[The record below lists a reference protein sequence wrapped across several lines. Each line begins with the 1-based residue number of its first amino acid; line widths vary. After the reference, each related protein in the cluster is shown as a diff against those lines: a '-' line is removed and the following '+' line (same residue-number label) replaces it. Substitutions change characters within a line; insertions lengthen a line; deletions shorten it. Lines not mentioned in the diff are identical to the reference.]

1 MKRRDIILV
10 VDDTPGTLGVL
21 NEVLEDAGYTVLM
34 AQSAAAAMIVLERVL
49 PDVILIDA
57 VMPGMDGFE
66 ACRRMKRNP
75 ALASVPIIF
84 MTGLTESED
93 VVRGLEAGGVDY
105 VTKPLQLAEV
115 IARIRVHLT
124 GARRTQSAQAALDT
138 AGRYLLATDTEGELQ
153 WATPQAAAL
162 LARLAPVVDGVADG
176 AAACPWVPEWL
187 AHSAEQAPGQV
198 AIALGE
204 APILPILQF
213 VYVGRLAPDEV
224 LFRIQETRTST
235 EEARLREGLGLTAR
249 EAEVL
254 LWVGHG
260 KGTRDIAEILGMSP
274 RTVQKHLEQIYA
286 KLGVENRAAAASI
299 AIRTMG

>member
-1 MKRRDIILV
+1 MNRRDVVLV

-34 AQSAAAAMIVLERVL
+34 AQSAAAAMVVVERVL
-49 PDVILIDA
+49 PDIILIDA

-75 ALASVPIIF
+75 ALAAVPIVF

-115 IARIRVHLT
+115 VARIRVHLT
-124 GARRTQSAQAALDT
+124 GARRTRSAQTALDT
-138 AGRYLLATDTEGELQ
+138 AGRYLLATDTEGELV

-162 LARLAPVVDGVADG
+162 LAGLDG
-176 AAACPWVPEWL
+176 AAGAVACPWVPEWL
-187 AHSAEQAPGQV
+187 AEMAEHVPGQ
-198 AIALGE
+198 IAAAMGE
-204 APILPILQF
+204 GRVLQF
-213 VYVGRLAPDEV
+213 VYVGRMAPDEV
-224 LFRIQETRTST
+224 LFRIMETRSST
-235 EEARLREGLGLTAR
+235 EESRLRDRLGLTAR

-274 RTVQKHLEQIYA
+274 RTVQKHLEQIYS
-286 KLGVENRAAAASI
+286 KLGVENRAAAAAI
-299 AIRTMG
+299 AIRTAG

>member
-1 MKRRDIILV
+1 MKSRDIILV

-75 ALASVPIIF
+75 AIASVPIIF

-162 LARLAPVVDGVADG
+162 LARLAPDG
-176 AAACPWVPEWL
+176 AAAERAPACPWVPDWL
-187 AHSAEQAPGQV
+187 AFSAEHMPGQV
-198 AIALGE
+198 AVALGE
-204 APILPILQF
+204 APVLQF
-213 VYVGRLAPDEV
+213 VYVGRMAPDEV

-235 EEARLREGLGLTAR
+235 EEARLRERLGLTVR

-260 KGTRDIAEILGMSP
+260 KGTKDIADILGMSP
-274 RTVQKHLEQIYA
+274 RTVQKHLEQIYS
-286 KLGVENRAAAASI
+286 KLGVENRAAAAAI
-299 AIRTMG
+299 AIRTVG

>member
-1 MKRRDIILV
+1 MNRRDVVLV

-34 AQSAAAAMIVLERVL
+34 AQSAAAAMVVVGRVL
-49 PDVILIDA
+49 PDIILIDA

-75 ALASVPIIF
+75 ALAAVPIVF

-115 IARIRVHLT
+115 VARIRVHLT
-124 GARRTQSAQAALDT
+124 GARRTRSAQAALDT
-138 AGRYLLATDTEGELQ
+138 AGRYLLATDTEGDLV

-162 LARLAPVVDGVADG
+162 LAGSGGGDGVACAWVPDWLAEAAEPVPG
-176 AAACPWVPEWL
+176 QIAAAVGE
-187 AHSAEQAPGQV
+187 GQV
-198 AIALGE
+198 
-204 APILPILQF
+204 LQF
-213 VYVGRLAPDEV
+213 VYVGRMAPDEV
-224 LFRIQETRTST
+224 LFRIMETRSST
-235 EEARLREGLGLTAR
+235 EEARLRERLGLTVR

-254 LWVGHG
+254 LWIGHG

-274 RTVQKHLEQIYA
+274 RTVQKHLEQIYS
-286 KLGVENRAAAASI
+286 KLGVENRAAAAAI
-299 AIRTMG
+299 AIRSSV

>member
-1 MKRRDIILV
+1 MKSRDIILV

-75 ALASVPIIF
+75 AIASVPIIF

-124 GARRTQSAQAALDT
+124 GARRTHSAQAALDT

-162 LARLAPVVDGVADG
+162 LARLAPDG
-176 AAACPWVPEWL
+176 AAAAGAPACPWVPDWL
-187 AHSAEQAPGQV
+187 AFSAEQTPGQV
-198 AIALGE
+198 AVALGD
-204 APILPILQF
+204 APVLQF
-213 VYVGRLAPDEV
+213 VYVGRMAPDEV

-235 EEARLREGLGLTAR
+235 EEARLRERLGLTVR

-260 KGTRDIAEILGMSP
+260 KGTKDIADILGMSP
-274 RTVQKHLEQIYA
+274 RTVQKHLEQIYS
-286 KLGVENRAAAASI
+286 KLGVENRAAAAAI
-299 AIRTMG
+299 AIRTVS

>member
-1 MKRRDIILV
+1 MNRRDVVLV

-34 AQSAAAAMIVLERVL
+34 AQSAAAAMVVVERVL
-49 PDVILIDA
+49 PDIILIDA

-75 ALASVPIIF
+75 ALAAVPIVF

-115 IARIRVHLT
+115 VARIRVHLT
-124 GARRTQSAQAALDT
+124 GARRTRSAQAALDT
-138 AGRYLLATDTEGELQ
+138 AGRYLLATDTAGALV

-162 LARLAPVVDGVADG
+162 LAGSAGGDEI
-176 AAACPWVPEWL
+176 ACPWVPDWL
-187 AHSAEQAPGQV
+187 AEAAEPVPGQ
-198 AIALGE
+198 IAAAVGE
-204 APILPILQF
+204 GRVLQF
-213 VYVGRLAPDEV
+213 VYVGRMAPDEV
-224 LFRIQETRTST
+224 LFRIMETRSST
-235 EEARLREGLGLTAR
+235 EEARLRERLGLTVR

-254 LWVGHG
+254 LWIGHG

-274 RTVQKHLEQIYA
+274 RTVQKHLEQIYS
-286 KLGVENRAAAASI
+286 KLGVENRAAAAAI
-299 AIRTMG
+299 AIRSSG

>member
-1 MKRRDIILV
+1 VSRRDVVLV

-34 AQSAAAAMIVLERVL
+34 AQSAAAAMMVVERVL
-49 PDVILIDA
+49 PDIILIDA

-75 ALASVPIIF
+75 ALAAVPIVF

-105 VTKPLQLAEV
+105 VTKPLALAEV
-115 IARIRVHLT
+115 VARIRVHLT
-124 GARRTQSAQAALDT
+124 GARRTRSAQAALDT
-138 AGRYLLATDTEGELQ
+138 AGRFLLATDTEGALV

-162 LARLAPVVDGVADG
+162 LAGVGGDDEI
-176 AAACPWVPEWL
+176 ACPWVADWL
-187 AHSAEQAPGQV
+187 AEAAEPVPGQV
-198 AIALGE
+198 AAAVGE
-204 APILPILQF
+204 GPVLQF
-213 VYVGRLAPDEV
+213 VYVGRMAPDEV
-224 LFRIQETRTST
+224 LFRIVETRSST
-235 EEARLREGLGLTAR
+235 EEARLRDRLGLTAR

-254 LWVGHG
+254 LWIGHG

-274 RTVQKHLEQIYA
+274 RTVQKHLEQIYS
-286 KLGVENRAAAASI
+286 KLGVENRAAAAAI
-299 AIRTMG
+299 AIRSSG

>member
-1 MKRRDIILV
+1 MNRRDVVLV

-34 AQSAAAAMIVLERVL
+34 AQSAAAAMVVVGRVL
-49 PDVILIDA
+49 PDIILIDA

-75 ALASVPIIF
+75 ALAAVPIVF

-115 IARIRVHLT
+115 VARIRVHLT
-124 GARRTQSAQAALDT
+124 GARRTRSAQAALDT
-138 AGRYLLATDTEGELQ
+138 AGRYLLATDTEGDLV

-162 LARLAPVVDGVADG
+162 LAGSGGGDGVACAWVPDWLAEAAEPVPG
-176 AAACPWVPEWL
+176 QIAAAV
-187 AHSAEQAPGQV
+187 
-198 AIALGE
+198 GE
-204 APILPILQF
+204 GRVLQF
-213 VYVGRLAPDEV
+213 VYVGRMAPDEV
-224 LFRIQETRTST
+224 LFRIMETRSST
-235 EEARLREGLGLTAR
+235 EEARLRERLGLTVR

-254 LWVGHG
+254 LWIGHG

-274 RTVQKHLEQIYA
+274 RTVQKHLEQIYS
-286 KLGVENRAAAASI
+286 KLGVENRAAAAAI
-299 AIRTMG
+299 AIRSSV

>member
-1 MKRRDIILV
+1 MNRRDVVLV

-34 AQSAAAAMIVLERVL
+34 AQSAAAAMMVVERVL
-49 PDVILIDA
+49 PDIILIDA

-75 ALASVPIIF
+75 ALAMVPIVF

-115 IARIRVHLT
+115 VARIRVHLT
-124 GARRTQSAQAALDT
+124 GARRTQSAQKALDT
-138 AGRYLLATDTEGELQ
+138 AGRFLLATDTLGALV
-153 WATPQAAAL
+153 WATPQAATL
-162 LARLAPVVDGVADG
+162 LAG
-176 AAACPWVPEWL
+176 AGGDDEIACPWVPDWL
-187 AHSAEQAPGQV
+187 AEPAEPVPGQ
-198 AIALGE
+198 IAAAVGE
-204 APILPILQF
+204 ARVLQF
-213 VYVGRLAPDEV
+213 VYVGRMAPDEV
-224 LFRIQETRTST
+224 LFRIMETRSST
-235 EEARLREGLGLTAR
+235 EEARLRDRLGLTAR

-254 LWVGHG
+254 LWIGHG

-274 RTVQKHLEQIYA
+274 RTVQKHLEQIYS
-286 KLGVENRAAAASI
+286 KLGVENRAAAAAI
-299 AIRTMG
+299 AIRSSG

>member
-21 NEVLEDAGYTVLM
+21 GDVLEDAGYTVLM
-34 AQSAAAAMIVLERVL
+34 AQSAQAAMTVLERVQ

-105 VTKPLQLAEV
+105 VTKPLQLDEV
-115 IARIRVHLT
+115 VARIRVHLT

-138 AGRYLLATDTEGELQ
+138 AGRFLLATDTEGELQ
-153 WATPQAAAL
+153 WATPQAAQL
-162 LARLAPVVDGVADG
+162 LARLPPAEEDGP
-176 AAACPWVPEWL
+176 ACPWVADWL
-187 AHSAEQAPGQV
+187 SESTAATPGEV
-198 AIALGE
+198 AASLGDGTVV
-204 APILPILQF
+204 QF
-213 VYVGRLAPDEV
+213 VYVGRMAPDEI
-224 LFRIQETRTST
+224 LFRVQEARHSG
-235 EEARLREGLGLTAR
+235 EEVRLRERLGLTAR

-254 LWVGHG
+254 LWIGHG

-274 RTVQKHLEQIYA
+274 RTVQKHLEQIYT
-286 KLGVENRAAAASI
+286 KLGVENRAAAAAI
-299 AIRTMG
+299 AIRSLG

>member
-1 MKRRDIILV
+1 MNRRDVVLV

-21 NEVLEDAGYTVLM
+21 NEVLEEAGYTVLM
-34 AQSAAAAMIVLERVL
+34 AQSAAAAMVVVERVL
-49 PDVILIDA
+49 PDIILIDA

-75 ALASVPIIF
+75 ALAAVPIVF

-115 IARIRVHLT
+115 VARIRVHLT
-124 GARRTQSAQAALDT
+124 GARRTRSAQAALDT
-138 AGRYLLATDTEGELQ
+138 AGRYLLATDTEGALV

-162 LARLAPVVDGVADG
+162 LAGSGGGDGVACAWVPDWLAEAAEPVPG
-176 AAACPWVPEWL
+176 QIAAAV
-187 AHSAEQAPGQV
+187 
-198 AIALGE
+198 GE
-204 APILPILQF
+204 GRVLQF
-213 VYVGRLAPDEV
+213 VYVGRMAPDEV
-224 LFRIQETRTST
+224 LFRIMETRSST
-235 EEARLREGLGLTAR
+235 EEARLRERLGLTVR

-254 LWVGHG
+254 LWIGHG

-274 RTVQKHLEQIYA
+274 RTVQKHLEQIYS
-286 KLGVENRAAAASI
+286 KLGVENRAAAAAI
-299 AIRTMG
+299 AIRSSV

>member
-1 MKRRDIILV
+1 MNRRDVVLV

-34 AQSAAAAMIVLERVL
+34 AQSAAAAMTVVERVV
-49 PDVILIDA
+49 PDIILIDA

-75 ALASVPIIF
+75 ALAGVPIVF

-115 IARIRVHLT
+115 VARIRVHLT
-124 GARRTQSAQAALDT
+124 GARRTRSAQAALDT
-138 AGRYLLATDTEGELQ
+138 AGRFLLATDTEGALV

-162 LARLAPVVDGVADG
+162 LAG
-176 AAACPWVPEWL
+176 AAHSEEIACPWVAEWL
-187 AHSAEQAPGQV
+187 AEAAEHVPGRTAAAMGEGGQV
-198 AIALGE
+198 LH
-204 APILPILQF
+204 F
-213 VYVGRLAPDEV
+213 VYVGRMGPDEV
-224 LFRIQETRTST
+224 LFRIMETRSSG
-235 EEARLREGLGLTAR
+235 EEARLRERLGLTTR

-254 LWVGHG
+254 LWIGHG
-260 KGTRDIAEILGMSP
+260 KATRDIAEILGMSP
-274 RTVQKHLEQIYA
+274 RTVQKHLEQIYS
-286 KLGVENRAAAASI
+286 KLGVENRAAAAAI
-299 AIRTMG
+299 AIRTVQ

>member
-1 MKRRDIILV
+1 MRRRDVILV

-34 AQSAAAAMIVLERVL
+34 AQSAAAAMTVLARVL

-75 ALASVPIIF
+75 EIASVPIIF

-115 IARIRVHLT
+115 VARIRVHLT

-138 AGRYLLATDTEGELQ
+138 AGRYLLATDPEGGLL

-162 LARLAPVVDGVADG
+162 LARQGPAGTGEGPGG
-176 AAACPWVPEWL
+176 TTCPWLPGWL
-187 AHSAEQAPGQV
+187 AEGADHAPGQV
-198 AIALGE
+198 AATLGE
-204 APILPILQF
+204 EALLQF
-213 VYVGRLAPDEV
+213 VYVGRMGPDEV
-224 LFRIQETRTST
+224 LFRIQEVRSST
-235 EEARLREGLGLTAR
+235 EEARLRERLGLTAR

-254 LWVGHG
+254 LWIGHG

-274 RTVQKHLEQIYA
+274 RTVQKHLEQIYV
-286 KLGVENRAAAASI
+286 KLGVENRAAAAAI
-299 AIRTMG
+299 AIRSLG

>member
-1 MKRRDIILV
+1 MKQRDVILV

-34 AQSAAAAMIVLERVL
+34 AQSAAAAMTVLGRVL

-105 VTKPLQLAEV
+105 VTKPLQLSEV
-115 IARIRVHLT
+115 VARIRVHLT

-138 AGRYLLATDTEGELQ
+138 AGRFLLATDMEGELQ
-153 WATPQAAAL
+153 WATPQAASL
-162 LARLAPVVDGVADG
+162 LGQLAPQASGEEPT
-176 AAACPWVPEWL
+176 AACPWVVDWL
-187 AHSAEQAPGQV
+187 AAEGAEHAPGS
-198 AIALGE
+198 IAATLGE
-204 APILPILQF
+204 GPLLQF
-213 VYVGRLAPDEV
+213 VYVGRMAPDEI
-224 LFRIQETRTST
+224 LFRIQEMRSST
-235 EEARLREGLGLTAR
+235 EEVRLRDRLGLTAR

-254 LWVGHG
+254 LWIGHG
-260 KGTRDIAEILGMSP
+260 KGTKDIAEILGMSP

-286 KLGVENRAAAASI
+286 KLGVENRAAAAAI
-299 AIRTMG
+299 AIRTVG

>member
-1 MKRRDIILV
+1 VNRRDVVLV

-34 AQSAAAAMIVLERVL
+34 AQSAAAAMVVVERVL
-49 PDVILIDA
+49 PDIILIDA

-75 ALASVPIIF
+75 ALAAVPIVF

-115 IARIRVHLT
+115 VARIRVHLT
-124 GARRTQSAQAALDT
+124 GARRTQSAQKALDT
-138 AGRYLLATDTEGELQ
+138 AGRFLLATDTLGALV
-153 WATPQAAAL
+153 WATPQAATL
-162 LARLAPVVDGVADG
+162 LAG
-176 AAACPWVPEWL
+176 AGGDDEIACPWVPDWL
-187 AHSAEQAPGQV
+187 AEPAEPVPGQ
-198 AIALGE
+198 IAAAVGE
-204 APILPILQF
+204 ARVLQF
-213 VYVGRLAPDEV
+213 VYVGRMAPDEV
-224 LFRIQETRTST
+224 LFRIMETRSST
-235 EEARLREGLGLTAR
+235 EEARLRDRLGLTVR

-254 LWVGHG
+254 LWIGHG

-274 RTVQKHLEQIYA
+274 RTVQKHLEQIYS
-286 KLGVENRAAAASI
+286 KLGVENRAAAAAI
-299 AIRTMG
+299 AIRSSEQG

>member
-1 MKRRDIILV
+1 MNRRDVVLV

-34 AQSAAAAMIVLERVL
+34 AQSAAAAMVVVERVL
-49 PDVILIDA
+49 PDIILIDA

-75 ALASVPIIF
+75 ALAAVPIVF

-115 IARIRVHLT
+115 VARIRVHLT
-124 GARRTQSAQAALDT
+124 GARRTRSAQTALDT
-138 AGRYLLATDTEGELQ
+138 AGRFLLATDALGALV

-162 LARLAPVVDGVADG
+162 LAESGVVGEI
-176 AAACPWVPEWL
+176 ACPWVPDWL
-187 AHSAEQAPGQV
+187 AEAPEPVPGQ
-198 AIALGE
+198 IAAAVGE
-204 APILPILQF
+204 ARVLQF
-213 VYVGRLAPDEV
+213 VYVGRMAPDEV
-224 LFRIQETRTST
+224 LFRIMETRSST
-235 EEARLREGLGLTAR
+235 EEARLRERLGLTVR

-254 LWVGHG
+254 LWIGHG

-274 RTVQKHLEQIYA
+274 RTVQKHLEQIYS
-286 KLGVENRAAAASI
+286 KLGVENRAAAAAI
-299 AIRTMG
+299 AIRSSAQG

>member
-21 NEVLEDAGYTVLM
+21 GEVLEDAGYTVLM
-34 AQSAAAAMIVLERVL
+34 AQSAAAAMTVLERVL

-57 VMPGMDGFE
+57 IMPGMDGFE

-105 VTKPLQLAEV
+105 VTKPLQLDEV
-115 IARIRVHLT
+115 VARIRVHLT

-138 AGRYLLATDTEGELQ
+138 AGRFLLATDTEGELQ
-153 WATPQAAAL
+153 WATPQAAQL
-162 LARLAPVVDGVADG
+162 LARVAPAAVADG
-176 AAACPWVPEWL
+176 PACPWVPDWL
-187 AHSAEQAPGQV
+187 ADATSAAPGE
-198 AIALGE
+198 IAASLGDG
-204 APILPILQF
+204 ALVQF
-213 VYVGRLAPDEV
+213 VYVGRMAPDEI
-224 LFRIQETRTST
+224 LFRIQEAWHSG
-235 EEARLREGLGLTAR
+235 EEARLRERLGLTAR

-254 LWVGHG
+254 LWIGHG

-286 KLGVENRAAAASI
+286 KLGVENRAAAAAI
-299 AIRTMG
+299 AIRSLG

>member
-1 MKRRDIILV
+1 MNRRDVVLV

-34 AQSAAAAMIVLERVL
+34 AQSAAAAMTVVERVL
-49 PDVILIDA
+49 PDIILIDA

-75 ALASVPIIF
+75 ALAAVPIIF

-115 IARIRVHLT
+115 VARIRVHLT
-124 GARRTQSAQAALDT
+124 GARRTRSAQAALDT
-138 AGRYLLATDTEGELQ
+138 AGRFLLATDTGGALV

-162 LARLAPVVDGVADG
+162 LTG
-176 AAACPWVPEWL
+176 AGGDENIACPWVPDWL
-187 AHSAEQAPGQV
+187 AEPAEPVPGQ
-198 AIALGE
+198 IAAAVGE
-204 APILPILQF
+204 GRVLQF
-213 VYVGRLAPDEV
+213 VYVGRMAPDEV
-224 LFRIQETRTST
+224 LFRIMETRSST
-235 EEARLREGLGLTAR
+235 EEARLRERLGLTVR

-254 LWVGHG
+254 LWIGHG

-274 RTVQKHLEQIYA
+274 RTVQKHLEQIYS
-286 KLGVENRAAAASI
+286 KLGVENRAAAAAI
-299 AIRTMG
+299 AVRSSG

>member
-1 MKRRDIILV
+1 MNRRDVVLV

-34 AQSAAAAMIVLERVL
+34 AQSAAAAMVVVERVL
-49 PDVILIDA
+49 PDIILIDA

-75 ALASVPIIF
+75 ALAAVPIVF

-115 IARIRVHLT
+115 VARIRVHLT
-124 GARRTQSAQAALDT
+124 GARRTRSAQAALDT
-138 AGRYLLATDTEGELQ
+138 AGRYLLATDTEGALV

-162 LARLAPVVDGVADG
+162 LAGSGGGDGVACAWVPDWLAEAAEPVPG
-176 AAACPWVPEWL
+176 QIAAAV
-187 AHSAEQAPGQV
+187 
-198 AIALGE
+198 GE
-204 APILPILQF
+204 GRVLQF
-213 VYVGRLAPDEV
+213 VYVGRMAPDEV
-224 LFRIQETRTST
+224 LFRIMETRSST
-235 EEARLREGLGLTAR
+235 EEARLRERLGLTVR

-254 LWVGHG
+254 LWIGHG

-274 RTVQKHLEQIYA
+274 RTVQKHLEQIYS
-286 KLGVENRAAAASI
+286 KLGVENRAAAAAI
-299 AIRTMG
+299 AIRSSV

>member
-1 MKRRDIILV
+1 MNRRDVVLV

-34 AQSAAAAMIVLERVL
+34 AQSAAAAMTVVERVL
-49 PDVILIDA
+49 PDIILIDA

-75 ALASVPIIF
+75 ALAAVPIVF

-115 IARIRVHLT
+115 VARIRVHLT
-124 GARRTQSAQAALDT
+124 GARRTRSAQAALDT
-138 AGRYLLATDTEGELQ
+138 AGRFLLATDTGGALV

-162 LARLAPVVDGVADG
+162 LSGVENGDI
-176 AAACPWVPEWL
+176 ACPWVPEWL
-187 AHSAEQAPGQV
+187 GDSVELVSGQ
-198 AIALGE
+198 IAAAMGE
-204 APILPILQF
+204 VHF
-213 VYVGRLAPDEV
+213 VYVGRMAPDEV
-224 LFRIQETRTST
+224 LFRIMETRSST
-235 EEARLREGLGLTAR
+235 EEARLRERLGLTAR

-254 LWVGHG
+254 LWIGHG
-260 KGTRDIAEILGMSP
+260 KATRDIAEILGMSP
-274 RTVQKHLEQIYA
+274 RTVQKHLEQIYS
-286 KLGVENRAAAASI
+286 KLGVENRAAAAAI
-299 AIRTMG
+299 AIRSAG

>member
-1 MKRRDIILV
+1 MNRRDVVLV

-34 AQSAAAAMIVLERVL
+34 AQSAAAAMVVVERVL
-49 PDVILIDA
+49 PDIILIDA

-75 ALASVPIIF
+75 ALAAVPIVF

-115 IARIRVHLT
+115 VARIRVHLT
-124 GARRTQSAQAALDT
+124 GARRTQSAQKALDT
-138 AGRYLLATDTEGELQ
+138 AGRFLLATDTLGALV
-153 WATPQAAAL
+153 WATPQAATL
-162 LARLAPVVDGVADG
+162 LAG
-176 AAACPWVPEWL
+176 AGGDDEIACPWVPDWL
-187 AHSAEQAPGQV
+187 AEPAEPVPGQ
-198 AIALGE
+198 IAAAVGE
-204 APILPILQF
+204 ARVLQF
-213 VYVGRLAPDEV
+213 VYVGRMAPDEV
-224 LFRIQETRTST
+224 LFRIMETRSST
-235 EEARLREGLGLTAR
+235 EEARLRDRLGLTVR

-254 LWVGHG
+254 LWIGHG

-274 RTVQKHLEQIYA
+274 RTVQKHLEQIYS
-286 KLGVENRAAAASI
+286 KLGVENRAAAAAI
-299 AIRTMG
+299 AIRSSEQG

>member
-1 MKRRDIILV
+1 MNRRDVVLV

-34 AQSAAAAMIVLERVL
+34 AQSAAAAMVVVERVL
-49 PDVILIDA
+49 PDIILIDA

-75 ALASVPIIF
+75 ALAAVPIVF

-115 IARIRVHLT
+115 VARIRVHLT
-124 GARRTQSAQAALDT
+124 GARRTRSAQAALDT
-138 AGRYLLATDTEGELQ
+138 AGRFLLATDTDGALV

-162 LARLAPVVDGVADG
+162 LAGSGGSAEI
-176 AAACPWVPEWL
+176 ACPWVPEWL
-187 AHSAEQAPGQV
+187 AEGAEPVPGQ
-198 AIALGE
+198 IAAAVGE
-204 APILPILQF
+204 ARVLQF
-213 VYVGRLAPDEV
+213 VYVGRMAPNEV
-224 LFRIQETRTST
+224 LFRIMETRSST
-235 EEARLREGLGLTAR
+235 EESRLRERLGLTVR

-274 RTVQKHLEQIYA
+274 RTVQKHLEQIYS
-286 KLGVENRAAAASI
+286 KLGVENRAAAAAI
-299 AIRTMG
+299 AIRSSGQG

>member
-1 MKRRDIILV
+1 MNRRDVVLV

-34 AQSAAAAMIVLERVL
+34 AQSAAAAMVVVERVL
-49 PDVILIDA
+49 PDIILIDA

-75 ALASVPIIF
+75 ALAAVPIVF

-115 IARIRVHLT
+115 VARIRVHLT
-124 GARRTQSAQAALDT
+124 GARRTRSAQAALDT
-138 AGRYLLATDTEGELQ
+138 AGRFLLATDTAGALV

-162 LARLAPVVDGVADG
+162 LAGAEGDAEIACSWVPDWLAEPAEPVPGQI
-176 AAACPWVPEWL
+176 AAAV
-187 AHSAEQAPGQV
+187 
-198 AIALGE
+198 GE
-204 APILPILQF
+204 ARVLQF
-213 VYVGRLAPDEV
+213 VYVGRMAPDEV
-224 LFRIQETRTST
+224 LFRIMETRSST
-235 EEARLREGLGLTAR
+235 EEARLRERLGLTVR

-254 LWVGHG
+254 LWIGHG

-274 RTVQKHLEQIYA
+274 RTVQKHLEQIYS
-286 KLGVENRAAAASI
+286 KLGVENRAAAAAI
-299 AIRTMG
+299 AVRSSGAEF

>member
-1 MKRRDIILV
+1 MTRRDVVLV

-34 AQSAAAAMIVLERVL
+34 AQSAAAAMVVVERVL
-49 PDVILIDA
+49 PDIILIDA

-75 ALASVPIIF
+75 ALAAVPIVF

-105 VTKPLQLAEV
+105 VTKPLALAEV
-115 IARIRVHLT
+115 VARIRVHLT
-124 GARRTQSAQAALDT
+124 GARRTRSAQAALDT
-138 AGRYLLATDTEGELQ
+138 AGRFLLATDTAGGLV

-162 LARLAPVVDGVADG
+162 LAGLAAVPGED
-176 AAACPWVPEWL
+176 AAVACPWVPEWL
-187 AHSAEQAPGQV
+187 AEPGAPVPGQ
-198 AIALGE
+198 IAAAMGE
-204 APILPILQF
+204 GRVLHF
-213 VYVGRLAPDEV
+213 VYVGRMAPDEV
-224 LFRIQETRTST
+224 LFRVMETRSST
-235 EEARLREGLGLTAR
+235 EEARLRDRLGLTAR

-274 RTVQKHLEQIYA
+274 RTVQKHLEQIYS
-286 KLGVENRAAAASI
+286 KLGVENRAAAAAI
-299 AIRTMG
+299 AIRTAG

>member
-21 NEVLEDAGYTVLM
+21 GEVLEDAGYTVLM
-34 AQSAAAAMIVLERVL
+34 AQSAAAAMTVLERVL

-105 VTKPLQLAEV
+105 VTKPLQLDEV
-115 IARIRVHLT
+115 AARIRVHLT

-138 AGRYLLATDTEGELQ
+138 AGRFLLATDTEGELQ
-153 WATPQAAAL
+153 WATPQAAQL
-162 LARLAPVVDGVADG
+162 LARLAPVDAE
-176 AAACPWVPEWL
+176 APACPWVAEWL
-187 AHSAEQAPGQV
+187 ADGATATPGEV
-198 AIALGE
+198 AASCGEGALV
-204 APILPILQF
+204 QF
-213 VYVGRLAPDEV
+213 VYVGRMAPDEI
-224 LFRIQETRTST
+224 LFRIQEARPSG
-235 EEARLREGLGLTAR
+235 EEARLRERLGLTAR

-254 LWVGHG
+254 LWIGHG
-260 KGTRDIAEILGMSP
+260 KATRDIAEILSMSP

-286 KLGVENRAAAASI
+286 KLGVENRAAAAAI
-299 AIRTMG
+299 AIRSLG

>member
-1 MKRRDIILV
+1 MNRRDVVLV

-34 AQSAAAAMIVLERVL
+34 AQSAAAAMVVVERVL
-49 PDVILIDA
+49 PDIILIDA

-75 ALASVPIIF
+75 ALAAVPIIF

-115 IARIRVHLT
+115 VARIRVHLT
-124 GARRTQSAQAALDT
+124 GARRTRSAQTALDT
-138 AGRYLLATDTEGELQ
+138 AGRFLLATDTEGALV

-162 LARLAPVVDGVADG
+162 LAQSTARTEI
-176 AAACPWVPEWL
+176 ACPWVPDWL
-187 AHSAEQAPGQV
+187 AEAAEPVPGQV
-198 AIALGE
+198 AAAVGE
-204 APILPILQF
+204 ARVLQF
-213 VYVGRLAPDEV
+213 VYVGRMAPDEV
-224 LFRIQETRTST
+224 LFRIMETRSST
-235 EEARLREGLGLTAR
+235 EEARLRERLGLTVR

-254 LWVGHG
+254 LWIGHG

-274 RTVQKHLEQIYA
+274 RTVQKHLEQIYS
-286 KLGVENRAAAASI
+286 KLGVENRAAAAAI
-299 AIRTMG
+299 AIRSSE

>member
-1 MKRRDIILV
+1 MNRRDVVLV

-34 AQSAAAAMIVLERVL
+34 AQSAAAAMVVVERVL
-49 PDVILIDA
+49 PDIILIDA

-75 ALASVPIIF
+75 ALAAVPIIF

-115 IARIRVHLT
+115 VARIRVHLT
-124 GARRTQSAQAALDT
+124 GARRTRSAQAALDT
-138 AGRYLLATDTEGELQ
+138 AGRFLLATDTEGALV

-162 LARLAPVVDGVADG
+162 LAGSG
-176 AAACPWVPEWL
+176 GSGEIACPWVPDWL
-187 AHSAEQAPGQV
+187 AEAAEPVPGQ
-198 AIALGE
+198 IAAAVGE
-204 APILPILQF
+204 ARVLQF
-213 VYVGRLAPDEV
+213 VYVGRMAPDEV
-224 LFRIQETRTST
+224 LFRIMETRSST
-235 EEARLREGLGLTAR
+235 EESRLRERLGLTVR

-274 RTVQKHLEQIYA
+274 RTVQKHLEQIYS
-286 KLGVENRAAAASI
+286 KLGVENRAAAAAI
-299 AIRTMG
+299 AIRSSA

>member
-1 MKRRDIILV
+1 VNRREVVLV

-34 AQSAAAAMIVLERVL
+34 AQSAVAAMTVVERVL
-49 PDVILIDA
+49 PDIILIDA

-75 ALASVPIIF
+75 ALAAVPIVF
-84 MTGLTESED
+84 MTGLTDSED

-115 IARIRVHLT
+115 VARIRVHLT
-124 GARRTQSAQAALDT
+124 GARRTRSAQTALDT
-138 AGRYLLATDTEGELQ
+138 AGRFLLATDTEGALV

-162 LARLAPVVDGVADG
+162 LAASAGSG
-176 AAACPWVPEWL
+176 EIACPWVADWL
-187 AHSAEQAPGQV
+187 AEAAEPVPGQ
-198 AIALGE
+198 IAAAVGE
-204 APILPILQF
+204 ARVLQF
-213 VYVGRLAPDEV
+213 VYVGRMAPDEV
-224 LFRIQETRTST
+224 LFRIMETRSST
-235 EEARLREGLGLTAR
+235 EEARLRERLGLTVR

-254 LWVGHG
+254 LWIGHG

-274 RTVQKHLEQIYA
+274 RTVQKHLEQIYS
-286 KLGVENRAAAASI
+286 KLGVENRAAAAAI
-299 AIRTMG
+299 AIRSSA

>member
-1 MKRRDIILV
+1 MKRRDVILV

-34 AQSAAAAMIVLERVL
+34 AQSAQAAMTVLERVL
-49 PDVILIDA
+49 PDVILVDA

-105 VTKPLQLAEV
+105 VTKPLQLPEV
-115 IARIRVHLT
+115 VARIRVHLT

-138 AGRYLLATDTEGELQ
+138 AGRFLLATDTEGELL

-162 LARLAPVVDGVADG
+162 LGRLPPPGEDAP
-176 AAACPWVPEWL
+176 ACPWVTDWL
-187 AHSAEQAPGQV
+187 ADSTDQAPGQV
-198 AIALGE
+198 AVALGD
-204 APILPILQF
+204 APVLQF
-213 VYVGRLAPDEV
+213 VYVGRMAPDEI
-224 LFRIQETRTST
+224 LFRIQEARASS
-235 EEARLREGLGLTAR
+235 EEARLRERLGLTAR

-260 KGTRDIAEILGMSP
+260 KGTKDIADILGMSP

-286 KLGVENRAAAASI
+286 KLGVENRAAAAAI
-299 AIRTMG
+299 AIRSLS